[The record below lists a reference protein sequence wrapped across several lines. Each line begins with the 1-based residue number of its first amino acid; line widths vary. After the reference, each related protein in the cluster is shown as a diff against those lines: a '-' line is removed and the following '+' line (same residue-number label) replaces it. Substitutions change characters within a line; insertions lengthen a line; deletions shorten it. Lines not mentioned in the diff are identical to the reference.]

1 MCYHA
6 FSPLINETMNETL
19 LKAYLS
25 DVKYI
30 ELSIFQN
37 FSYQSSSTLFEL
49 FRDLQ
54 DEIRTQKLFVFR

>member
-1 MCYHA
+1 
-6 FSPLINETMNETL
+6 MNETL
-19 LKAYLS
+19 LKTYLS

-30 ELSIFQN
+30 ESSIFQN

-54 DEIRTQKLFVFR
+54 DEFGTQKLFVFR